1 MERSAAIVLDR
12 VSKRYGSGAHAVNA
26 VQEVSLEVPAGEFIS
41 VMGPSGSGKS
51 TLLNLIAGL
60 DTPTSGRVLVAGE
73 ELARLSDDERS
84 RLRLRHVGF
93 VFQAFNLFPT
103 FTVEENVRWP
113 LEFLG
118 LRAADAEARFEAVAD
133 SVGLPLTVRHR
144 RPGEL
149 SGGEQQRVAIARAL
163 ATRPRSAAT
172 RTSRTMRPAASSM
185 VRCPNDAA

>member
-1 MERSAAIVLDR
+1 VETSPAILLDR
-12 VSKRYGSGAHAVNA
+12 VSKRYGGGAHAVNA
-26 VQEVSLEVPAGEFIS
+26 VQDVSLEVPAGEFIS

-60 DTPTSGRVLVAGE
+60 DTPTSGRVIVAGE

-103 FTVEENVRWP
+103 FTVEENVAWP

-118 LRAADAEARFEAVAD
+118 HRWSDARQRAGTVLARVGVDATARRRRPAELSAA
-133 SVGLPLTVRHR
+133 SSSASPSHARSRPSPTCSSPTSRRGTSTR
-144 RPGEL
+144 RPGSRSSTC
-149 SGGEQQRVAIARAL
+149 SGR
-163 ATRPRSAAT
+163 
-172 RTSRTMRPAASSM
+172 
-185 VRCPNDAA
+185 